1 MDIGI
6 GLPNMVPGAGGAEMV
21 EWAKRAEARGF
32 SSLGTLDRILYES
45 YEPLTA
51 LAAAAAVTERIGLL
65 TAVLLGPLRTNA
77 PLLAKQAQSVQ
88 ALSGGRLTLGVGL
101 GAREDDYEA
110 SGVETGERG
119 RLFDRLLSE
128 LTEAWRG
135 GGVGPAAGGAPRL
148 IIGGQVERA
157 FERVARFGDGWIQG
171 ASGAEQF
178 GELAPRVREAW
189 SEAGRDGEPA
199 ALAIAYYSLGE
210 QRGGE
215 RPQGSRPLLRLAR
228 RGHRRVDHR
237 RGGDRFRGRS
247 ELHRGLREGRLRRAD
262 VLPLQLRRRA
272 GRPARGG
279 GRDLSRR
286 DYHPAGG

>member
-21 EWAKRAEARGF
+21 EWAKRAEVRGF

-77 PLLAKQAQSVQ
+77 ALLAKQAQSVQ

-157 FERVARFGDGWIQG
+157 FERVAQFGDGWIQG

-178 GELAPRVREAW
+178 GELAPKVREAW

-210 QRGGE
+210 GAE
-215 RPQGSRPLLRLAR
+215 ENAR
-228 RGHRRVDHR
+228 RDLGHYYAWLGEDIAELIIGAAATDSEGIQSYIEAYEKAGCDELTFFPCSSDVEQVDLLA
-237 RGGDRFRGRS
+237 
-247 ELHRGLREGRLRRAD
+247 EA
-262 VLPLQLRRRA
+262 A
-272 GRPARGG
+272 GI
-279 GRDLSRR
+279 
-286 DYHPAGG
+286 

>member
-110 SGVETGERG
+110 SGVETAGRG

-178 GELAPRVREAW
+178 GELAPKVREAW

-199 ALAIAYYSLGE
+199 ALAIAYYSLGKGAE
-210 QRGGE
+210 E
-215 RPQGSRPLLRLAR
+215 NAR
-228 RGHRRVDHR
+228 RDLGHYYAWLGEEIAELIIGAAATDSEGVQSYIEAYEKAGCDELTFFPCSSDVEQVDLLA
-237 RGGDRFRGRS
+237 
-247 ELHRGLREGRLRRAD
+247 EA
-262 VLPLQLRRRA
+262 A
-272 GRPARGG
+272 GI
-279 GRDLSRR
+279 
-286 DYHPAGG
+286 